1 MTGLIAICS
10 ASKTEGVGIGT
21 SYSGRRHGG
30 KPTLHP
36 HRQTGRPAPPEGN
49 FEFVIRCLQQV
60 VLLLLTAGLLTGCNI
75 MRGVGQDM
83 AATGRTLA
91 RVADPGQGSGDN
103 RSSTDTSDAASAQS
117 SNDYDYAWQ
126 D

>member
-1 MTGLIAICS
+1 MTGLIAICR
-10 ASKTEGVGIGT
+10 ASKTEGVGIRAP
-21 SYSGRRHGG
+21 YSGRRHGG
-30 KPTLHP
+30 KPALHP
-36 HRQTGRPAPPEGN
+36 RPQTGPAAPTDGN
-49 FEFVIRCLQQV
+49 FQFVIRRSQQI
-60 VLLLLTAGLLTGCNI
+60 VLLLLAAGLLTGCNI

-103 RSSTDTSDAASAQS
+103 RSSTDESATAPAQASD
-117 SNDYDYAWQ
+117 DYDYAWQ